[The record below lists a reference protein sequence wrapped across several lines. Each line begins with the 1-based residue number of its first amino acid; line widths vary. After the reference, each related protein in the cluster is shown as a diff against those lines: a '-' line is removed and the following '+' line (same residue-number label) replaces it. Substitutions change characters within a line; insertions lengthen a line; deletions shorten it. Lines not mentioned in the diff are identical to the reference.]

1 MVELT
6 PDERAALAELVK
18 VESTGGSVPDFITHR
33 LYDELSHVVSE
44 DRFGDEDREYD
55 PRFDSQRRAYV
66 GLYEKG
72 LLDASPP
79 SHIHRGY
86 WFNNLTG
93 DGRFYFEMES
103 RANKAKEE
111 ELDESRRY
119 ARKQALI
126 AFLASAALT
135 LVINARAI
143 YDNVC
148 WLLSLIP

>member
-1 MVELT
+1 
-6 PDERAALAELVK
+6 
-18 VESTGGSVPDFITHR
+18 
-33 LYDELSHVVSE
+33 
-44 DRFGDEDREYD
+44 
-55 PRFDSQRRAYV
+55 
-66 GLYEKG
+66 
-72 LLDASPP
+72 
-79 SHIHRGY
+79 
-86 WFNNLTG
+86 
-93 DGRFYFEMES
+93 MES

-143 YDNVC
+143 YDNAC